1 MDSAIKSSSVGVV
14 EECAV
19 PGDTEKGQRKIS
31 ASDDEKDSANHK
43 STNINVNGSND
54 QPNDADKEL
63 GEKDGAGEQGCLIE
77 NNEGGVCLEKRKT
90 HIGDLPEDVFGF
102 IFGFTEA
109 GDSFTTTSRHFYP
122 MRRLLLLRLNRT

>member
-1 MDSAIKSSSVGVV
+1 MDSAIESSSVGVV

-19 PGDTEKGQRKIS
+19 QGDTEKGQRKIS

-77 NNEGGVCLEKRKT
+77 IMKVACVLKRERPTSETCLKT
-90 HIGDLPEDVFGF
+90 SLV
-102 IFGFTEA
+102 
-109 GDSFTTTSRHFYP
+109 
-122 MRRLLLLRLNRT
+122 